1 MSSTERTECLLC
13 NDQQVEKW
21 RKTLKNKLG
30 QIKRFEPLPKKG
42 SLSKS
47 DLKDYILNTDS
58 IKVYHHVVTELLK
71 LDETLKGDYLTV
83 ALLVMERNKNDT
95 ENQPEHRDLPNQP
108 HFWTIGLGPINTTNF
123 ESTKKVTHVDVMAW
137 NGNAVHAGRKI
148 LSLRNRN
155 RFAQAFRV
163 FLTVRPS
170 NVRDI
175 NEDLYHP
182 LAKWNIGKDG
192 IDLAGVRENADG
204 ERSRK
209 RSKFEEFPPLGSNP
223 YFVFF

>member
-1 MSSTERTECLLC
+1 MSDTERIERLLR
-13 NDQQVEKW
+13 DDEQVEEW
-21 RKTLKNKLG
+21 RKDLKTMLG
-30 QIKRFEPLPKKG
+30 KIKRFKPLPEKG
-42 SLSKS
+42 SLQKS
-47 DLKDYILNTDS
+47 DLKDYILSANS

-71 LDETLKGDYLTV
+71 LDETLKGDYLTIS
-83 ALLVMERNKNDT
+83 LLVMERNKNDI
-95 ENQPEHRDLPNQP
+95 EDQPEHRDLPNQP

-123 ESTKKVTHVDVMAW
+123 GSTKKVTHVDVMAW
-137 NGNAVHAGRKI
+137 NGNAVHAGQKI

-182 LAKWNIGKDG
+182 FAKWNIGKDG
-192 IDLAGVRENADG
+192 IDLAGARENADG